1 MLYNFKNGYVHIHTK
16 ETTEAINKK
25 KAGRNKIRYNICLRD
40 GKLTPIHENITINE
54 LKEIEEEITKQGN
67 KLY

>member
-1 MLYNFKNGYVHIHTK
+1 MYTFTQKKQRKQLIRKKQVETK
-16 ETTEAINKK
+16 FAI
-25 KAGRNKIRYNICLRD
+25 ISCLRD